1 MSFPGTSSRS
11 KAVRE
16 MAAQARRAAIEGR
29 WTEAIE
35 INNALIERSPR
46 DVDALNRLGK
56 AYYELGR
63 YRSAY
68 EAYSRALEADPASII
83 ARRNLE
89 RLEPLRDQESDEPVQ
104 DQIQTPVRFGAFIQE
119 AGKTYVD
126 ELVNP
131 APANELRLIAAG
143 DKLEIAF
150 DNGRVVFTDAAGN
163 YVGAPEPRLARR
175 LAWLLEQGNTYEVFV
190 TANAGDSVRVIIREV
205 ERSPE
210 MGNEMSF
217 PEQVNAAIPRAYVRD
232 TRLFRADEHDL
243 IIPPDD
249 DEDLEDVLA
258 AEDDEDEDEDEPT
271 EIEGEPFD
279 DDEDDDLGLAAELDD
294 EEV

>member
-35 INNALIERSPR
+35 INNQLIERSPR

-68 EAYSRALEADPASII
+68 EAYTRALEADPASII

-89 RLEPLRDQESDEPVQ
+89 RLEPLRDQESEEPVQ
-104 DQIQTPVRFGAFIQE
+104 DQLQTPVRFGAFIQE

-131 APANELRLIAAG
+131 APANELRLMAAG

-150 DNGRVVFTDAAGN
+150 DGDQVVFTDANGN

-175 LAWLLEQGNTYEVFV
+175 LKWLLEKGNTYEVFV
-190 TANAGDSVRVIIREV
+190 TANAGDRVRVIIREL

-210 MGNEMSF
+210 MGDEMSF

-258 AEDDEDEDEDEPT
+258 ADDEEDEDDEPT
-271 EIEGEPFD
+271 EIEGEPFGE
-279 DDEDDDLGLAAELDD
+279 DEEDDLGLAPELDD
-294 EEV
+294 DEV